1 MPDRELKNQALG
13 HTAQNGSWPW
23 LGLSRGLAE
32 TSGKAEDR
40 RAEDLAQVK
49 GLILA
54 DSGAEGR
61 GERSGG
67 TGSNVI
73 ITAVEAVV

>member
-1 MPDRELKNQALG
+1 MPDRKLKNQALG

-40 RAEDLAQVK
+40 RAEDLAQIK

-54 DSGAEGR
+54 DLVAEGR
-61 GERSGG
+61 AERSRG
-67 TGSNVI
+67 TGS
-73 ITAVEAVV
+73 